1 MAPAN
6 IKMSLRSSVCVH
18 VGYSHGHAS
27 LETAASGRSLPQ
39 QSLATHCS
47 MLKLAF
53 SLHPVLLFRAVC
65 ASSRK
70 IELIRTLGNLFSTR
84 PSSRSVPVGRKD
96 VANHFSDWFLG
107 SFLSHARLL
116 RDGHYSRS
124 TTRITAT
131 PWSAVTSVIRW
142 LSMMSGWLGHN
153 VRLSHLSLRYSCT
166 NWTAIAPSPTAEAT
180 RLTELDRT
188 SPAANT
194 PGRLVSSRNGCR
206 GAVQ

>member
-1 MAPAN
+1 MADLSRNSP
-6 IKMSLRSSVCVH
+6 
-18 VGYSHGHAS
+18 
-27 LETAASGRSLPQ
+27 SLP
-39 QSLATHCS
+39 HCS

-53 SLHPVLLFRAVC
+53 SLQPVLLFRAVC

-70 IELIRTLGNLFSTR
+70 IEFIRTLGNLFSTR
-84 PSSRSVPVGRKD
+84 PFGRSVPVGSKD
-96 VANHFSDWFLG
+96 VANHFSVGFLG

-116 RDGHYSRS
+116 SDGHYLRP
-124 TTRITAT
+124 TTRIT
-131 PWSAVTSVIRW
+131 VIHFQTLLAAGGARFD
-142 LSMMSGWLGHN
+142 LAYLVEMCAGWLRHN